1 MRFWIRC
8 SQRLKK
14 VHNFFVDQIFS
25 GNVLVAIF
33 VAFIA
38 GLISFFS
45 PCVLPLVPG
54 YLSYAAGMTD
64 VKNRS
69 RVAVGA
75 ILFVLGF
82 SFLFISYGA
91 LFGSLGSHISAN
103 SRAISIVLGLLT
115 IGMGSIFLFSQRFY
129 RAFKPTWKSKAGL
142 AGAPVLGFLF
152 GVGWTPCI
160 GPTLGAVQALSFESS
175 SALRGAILSVAYC
188 LGLGLPFIFVGI
200 FFDQSAKLRRFL
212 SRHGNLMTKF
222 GGGFLILIGLLQV
235 SGAWDSIM
243 NSLRALVSGFVPAI

>member
-1 MRFWIRC
+1 M
-8 SQRLKK
+8 
-14 VHNFFVDQIFS
+14 HDFFVNQVFS
-25 GNVLVAIF
+25 GNLI
-33 VAFIA
+33 VAFVIAIIA
-38 GLISFFS
+38 GLLSFFS

-69 RVAVGA
+69 RVAIGA
-75 ILFVLGF
+75 ILFVSGF

-103 SRAISIVLGLLT
+103 SRTISIVLGLLT
-115 IGMGSIFLFSQRFY
+115 ILMGVVFLFSNRFY

-142 AGAPVLGFLF
+142 AGAPLLGFLF

-188 LGLGLPFIFVGI
+188 LGLGLPFIFVGV
-200 FFDQSAKLRRFL
+200 FFDKSAKLRRFI
-212 SRHGNLMTKF
+212 SKRGNIITRF
-222 GGGFLILIGLLQV
+222 GGGFLILIGILQV
-235 SGAWDSIM
+235 TGAWDSIM
-243 NSLRALVSGFVPAI
+243 NSLRGLVSGFIPVI